1 MPYSVSKVKNPFD
14 DGKNPVPLSVFQA
27 LIFGPSQALSWA
39 WWDWPLTWLTNCCLS
54 VLWHCWL
61 GISDPWNCSWNRLLC
76 VKWDVKPYYTY
87 TSELLTPSSGL
98 ISRGLQCCV
107 QRCAETARCHRSADG
122 RRRYSWGSYSTTRC
136 RCQRPPTNR
145 SASCWNC
152 ELRDYQLTVELS
164 VREPMPELFY
174 YLKSRQ
180 FEAKQNAWPVKVD
193 HIYTVGKKT
202 ELF

>member
-1 MPYSVSKVKNPFD
+1 MTARIPCHSRSFRPWSLALHRPWAEPGGIGPWPGWLTV
-14 DGKNPVPLSVFQA
+14 VFQCCDTVGWVYLTHEIVPEIA
-27 LIFGPSQALSWA
+27 CYVSSGTLNRTILILQSC
-39 WWDWPLTWLTNCCLS
+39 WP
-54 VLWHCWL
+54 
-61 GISDPWNCSWNRLLC
+61 
-76 VKWDVKPYYTY
+76 
-87 TSELLTPSSGL
+87 PSSGL
-98 ISRGLQCCV
+98 ISRVSRGLQCCV

-152 ELRDYQLTVELS
+152 ELRDHQLTVELS

>member
-1 MPYSVSKVKNPFD
+1 MTARIPCHSRSFRPWS
-14 DGKNPVPLSVFQA
+14 LA
-27 LIFGPSQALSWA
+27 LQGWA

-54 VLWHCWL
+54 VLCHCWL
-61 GISDPWNCSWNRLLC
+61 GHLTHEIVPEIACYVSSGTLNRTILILQSC
-76 VKWDVKPYYTY
+76 WP
-87 TSELLTPSSGL
+87 PSSGL
-98 ISRGLQCCV
+98 ISRVSRGLQCCV

-122 RRRYSWGSYSTTRC
+122 RRRYSWWSYSTTRC

-164 VREPMPELFY
+164 VREPVPELFY

-193 HIYTVGKKT
+193 HIYTVGKK
-202 ELF
+202 LNCFKRLYVLYMMI